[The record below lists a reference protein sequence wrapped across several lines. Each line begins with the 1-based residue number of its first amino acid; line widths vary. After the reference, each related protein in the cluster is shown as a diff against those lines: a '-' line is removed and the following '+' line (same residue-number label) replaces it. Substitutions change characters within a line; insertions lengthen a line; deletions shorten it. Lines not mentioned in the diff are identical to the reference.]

1 MTGSLLSLEIVDHD
15 LYACLNNDSSIRRLF
30 MWGHRVLHCQQSA
43 SASESRNFSGAL
55 LAESSPLEAEL
66 ILLKGC

>member
-1 MTGSLLSLEIVDHD
+1 
-15 LYACLNNDSSIRRLF
+15 
-30 MWGHRVLHCQQSA
+30 MWDHRVLLCLQSA

-66 ILLKGC
+66 ILLKCC